1 METRTRSLVKA
12 LVWNAIGLAS
22 MTLVGV
28 VATGSASLGGAMALS
43 NAALGFACYLIYE
56 RVWTRISW
64 GQSCSRGQSC
74 AGAQSYMGARAAA
87 AGRTNV

>member
-1 METRTRSLVKA
+1 METRKRSLVKA

-28 VATGSASLGGAMALS
+28 VATGSAGLSGAMALI
-43 NAALGFACYLIYE
+43 NAALGFASYLIYE

-64 GQSCSRGQSC
+64 GLSHTGGLSS
-74 AGAQSYMGARAAA
+74 AEAQAA
-87 AGRTNV
+87 AGGRANV